1 MRIVVADALQMYVI
15 LGKIRVFVGR
25 PAVQVQLALILGV
38 ICLAWL
44 VSHYGWRLLDQRTV
58 RRPMRTAGMQSKPIP
73 RFLFA
78 LLRILTFPL
87 AALLLLQV
95 VQRSLDAQQITSGL
109 FGKVAWIIWSVVAL
123 QVFVTI
129 LNTLFEPRQI
139 RVYHYR
145 LFLPL
150 VITVVAL
157 KILGNLTELQALGNT
172 VLTEV
177 FSSPVTLG
185 AFFIATVGLY
195 LWTDAA
201 RVFQVLTYQLVVRYT
216 RADPGGIMA
225 TLTLVRYIL
234 ISIGVLYVL
243 SQLHLGPTTLA
254 AITGGLSVGV
264 GFGLREILS
273 NLISGILLLFEQSLH
288 PGDVIEVDDDITVVE
303 DVRMRATI
311 VRTQNND
318 ELVIPNQMFFTSSFK
333 TYTGSDKTVRVPI
346 AFSTDCAT
354 PPRDVIRVLIQA
366 ALGHAQVLRDPY
378 PSAFVLDY
386 GNNVANY
393 QLNIWL
399 DNPMLNAEVSS
410 EIRLLVWDAFVA
422 HDISLPFPE
431 MELHLP
437 KHPTPELEWL
447 SQQNPVGR
455 FYRPAG
461 TTPQ

>member
-1 MRIVVADALQMYVI
+1 MIVADEALQLHVI
-15 LGKIRVFVGR
+15 LGKILVFVGR
-25 PAVQVQLALILGV
+25 PAVQVQLMIIIGV
-38 ICLAWL
+38 IVLAWII
-44 VSHYGWRLLDQRTV
+44 SRHGWRQLD
-58 RRPMRTAGMQSKPIP
+58 RRATHQPMFAAGMQDRPIQ

-78 LLRILTFPL
+78 LFRILTFPL
-87 AALLLLQV
+87 AALLLLQI
-95 VQRSLDAQQITSGL
+95 VQRLLDAQQITSGL

-123 QVFVTI
+123 QMFVTI
-129 LNTLFEPRQI
+129 LNTLFEPSQI
-139 RVYHYR
+139 RVYNYR

-150 VITVVAL
+150 VVIIVSL

-172 VLTEV
+172 VLTEI
-177 FSSPVTLG
+177 FNSPVTLG

-195 LWTDAA
+195 FWTDAA
-201 RVFQVLTYQLVVRYT
+201 HVFQDLTYQLITRHT

-234 ISIGVLYVL
+234 ISVGVLFVL
-243 SQLHLGPTTLA
+243 SQLNLGPTTLA

-346 AFSTDCAT
+346 DFSTDCAT
-354 PPRDVIRVLIQA
+354 PPRDVISVLVQA
-366 ALGHAQVLRDPY
+366 ALGHVQVLRDPY
-378 PSAFVLDY
+378 PSAFVLDF

-410 EIRLLVWDAFVA
+410 EIRLLVWDAFVKNNIA
-422 HDISLPFPE
+422 LPFPE

-437 KHPTPELEWL
+437 KHLTPGSDWL
-447 SQQNPVGR
+447 LQQNTSEH
-455 FYRPAG
+455 FYRKAAVAP
-461 TTPQ
+461 